1 MNEKFRNAASGGLNN
16 AVKPLYVFL
25 SSLFVSV
32 SLCLLV
38 SLSQLEV
45 DPPYLAEKQLLES
58 PELCF
63 FILAELQIFI
73 CSA

>member
-1 MNEKFRNAASGGLNN
+1 MNKKFKNAASGGLNN

-45 DPPYLAEKQLLES
+45 DPPYLAEK
-58 PELCF
+58 
-63 FILAELQIFI
+63 
-73 CSA
+73 

>member
-1 MNEKFRNAASGGLNN
+1 MNEKFRNAASAGLNN

-25 SSLFVSV
+25 SSLFV

-45 DPPYLAEKQLLES
+45 DPPYLAEK
-58 PELCF
+58 
-63 FILAELQIFI
+63 
-73 CSA
+73 